1 MEAHETA
8 ESYDPT
14 RYERPSVTVDVVIFT
29 LLNQELHVLLVQR
42 RRWPYDGYW
51 AIPGG
56 FINMDESLESAALRE
71 LEEETGVRDVYLEQL
86 YTFGGVGR
94 DPRTRVI
101 SVAYI
106 ALVRS
111 DAQPIRVS
119 DESTDVRWFAVREL
133 PTELAFDHD
142 QILAYAISRLR
153 SKLEYT
159 TLAFQLLPEVFSIL
173 ELKHIYEQILGEKL
187 DKGNFYRKIKEAGLL
202 EETALMR
209 EGRGRPTRLWRFKPD
224 RASDKQ
230 FVFRWRE
237 DRTTLGGG
245 RSQESGDQRATCDE
259 TSALLTSVSKGSAQR
274 PTVANDRRVFLC
286 GLRAF

>member
-1 MEAHETA
+1 MEDHEETA
-8 ESYDPT
+8 ATYDAA
-14 RYERPSVTVDVVIFT
+14 RYDRPSVTVDVVIFT
-29 LLNQELHVLLVQR
+29 LIERELHVLLVQR
-42 RRWPYDGYW
+42 KRWPYEGCW

-56 FINMDESLESAALRE
+56 FINMDESLEQAARRE
-71 LEEETGVRDVYLEQL
+71 LEEETGVRDLYIEQL
-86 YTFGGVGR
+86 FTFGDVGR

-106 ALVRS
+106 ALVRY
-111 DAQPIRVS
+111 DAQHLRVS
-119 DESTDVRWFAVREL
+119 DESHAVCWFPVSALTRD
-133 PTELAFDHD
+133 LAFDHE

-159 TLAFQLLPEVFSIL
+159 TLAFQLLPELFSIL

-202 EETALMR
+202 EETTHMR

-224 RASDKQ
+224 RAGDKQ

-237 DRTTLGGG
+237 DR
-245 RSQESGDQRATCDE
+245 GDRA
-259 TSALLTSVSKGSAQR
+259 
-274 PTVANDRRVFLC
+274 
-286 GLRAF
+286 